1 MDIKHNRAETNGV
14 RLHYITA
21 GSGPIVLC
29 LPGSH
34 VSDRGALRRVRPA
47 RRPGKTIRIMSPVR
61 GRQVSISWGLARQ

>member
-34 VSDRGALRRVRPA
+34 ALSFDVRDGVLEDRFYFVVSLPQCEPSR
-47 RRPGKTIRIMSPVR
+47 
-61 GRQVSISWGLARQ
+61 

>member
-14 RLHYITA
+14 RLHHITG

-34 VSDRGALRRVRPA
+34 VSDRGTLRRIR
-47 RRPGKTIRIMSPVR
+47 RRPV
-61 GRQVSISWGLARQ
+61 LARQFAS